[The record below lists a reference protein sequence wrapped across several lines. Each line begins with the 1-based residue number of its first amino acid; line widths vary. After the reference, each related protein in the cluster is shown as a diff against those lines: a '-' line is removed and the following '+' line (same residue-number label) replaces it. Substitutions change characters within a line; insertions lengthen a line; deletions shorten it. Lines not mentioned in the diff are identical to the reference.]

1 MFSRSKD
8 RSSEERL
15 SSNSQYLGRIFPF
28 SLLREAE
35 TQTPASIL
43 MNVKVLYQGVPPAG
57 PRGAAVQLGP
67 LSYRYT
73 FLGESLF
80 GSTENPAGMR
90 SVGIG
95 FGHPC
100 SIVCWAL
107 RVKVGGGGVGPHRST
122 SDGDPHQR
130 VSAVAKGRRALPLW
144 WIRRPSA
151 AVNIIPGTFPL
162 LISAA

>member
-57 PRGAAVQLGP
+57 PRGAAVQMGP

-107 RVKVGGGGVGPHRST
+107 RVKVGGGGWVHIV
-122 SDGDPHQR
+122 PHQTE
-130 VSAVAKGRRALPLW
+130 
-144 WIRRPSA
+144 IR
-151 AVNIIPGTFPL
+151 
-162 LISAA
+162 ISGFQL